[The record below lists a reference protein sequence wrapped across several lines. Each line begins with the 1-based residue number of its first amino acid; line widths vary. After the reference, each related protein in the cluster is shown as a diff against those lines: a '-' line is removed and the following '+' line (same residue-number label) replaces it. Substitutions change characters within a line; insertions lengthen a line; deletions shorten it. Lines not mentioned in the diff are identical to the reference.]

1 MKDMTKNSIYTY
13 FVFLGLILFF
23 SSCNSVE
30 TGSWILSGTQTISSS
45 IIVGDN
51 KELHI
56 AAGSVL
62 SFTPG
67 SGLFVRDGGI
77 LYIEGTEENPVTISS
92 STDVPWEGIIASGP
106 GSKLFIDWVVQ
117 SKGTVQAKDGAILII
132 RDSLL
137 YNYTISS
144 PPILEGYNAD
154 SVLVERCMFKNFY
167 EVHFYKSKAIV
178 TNSVLEGMIGDGI
191 DFDNSP
197 EECAVRNCTIRN
209 STVFNV
215 DGIDFGTLTY
225 PYSRASQGTVDS
237 CMIYDITDK
246 GVSVG
251 ELALGILVNN
261 TLIYNTDIGIASKD
275 SSKVTAT
282 FSTITD
288 CTTGI
293 YLYQEREDLLGGN
306 FTGSHL
312 VVWNNF
318 ENTKVENSGTLSITK
333 SCIPDVIGIGNTSI
347 DPNLTTDYFAT
358 GINVMGIQSLPGA
371 SAVMLKRA
379 QKLMGG
385 L

>member
-1 MKDMTKNSIYTY
+1 
-13 FVFLGLILFF
+13 
-23 SSCNSVE
+23 
-30 TGSWILSGTQTISSS
+30 
-45 IIVGDN
+45 
-51 KELHI
+51 
-56 AAGSVL
+56 
-62 SFTPG
+62 
-67 SGLFVRDGGI
+67 
-77 LYIEGTEENPVTISS
+77 
-92 STDVPWEGIIASGP
+92 
-106 GSKLFIDWVVQ
+106 
-117 SKGTVQAKDGAILII
+117 
-132 RDSLL
+132 
-137 YNYTISS
+137 
-144 PPILEGYNAD
+144 
-154 SVLVERCMFKNFY
+154 
-167 EVHFYKSKAIV
+167 
-178 TNSVLEGMIGDGI
+178 
-191 DFDNSP
+191 
-197 EECAVRNCTIRN
+197 
-209 STVFNV
+209 
-215 DGIDFGTLTY
+215 
-225 PYSRASQGTVDS
+225 
-237 CMIYDITDK
+237 MIYDITDK